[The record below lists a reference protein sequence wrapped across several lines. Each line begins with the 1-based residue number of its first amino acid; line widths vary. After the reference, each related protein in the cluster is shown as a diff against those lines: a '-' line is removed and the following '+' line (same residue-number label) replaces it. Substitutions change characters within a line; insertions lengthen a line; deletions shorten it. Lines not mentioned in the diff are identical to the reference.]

1 MTSVMDVVGV
11 YTSWAQTKKISDAA
25 LWKGS
30 GNCVSLKEK
39 QNKFA
44 AGLAHVR
51 VAEWVVTGQEVALI
65 QAQDHATT
73 HFKVVEGPRCYA
85 YLDAI
90 APASNAPKIVWQ
102 VPVCA
107 AATGVTVEKATV
119 GTRCSTNAP
128 KFVWQVPI
136 CAAATGITVE
146 KATVGTRGQ
155 CRNISA
161 HSQFCGFLCASSWR
175 IFDCLAG
182 TALRCFTRAMM
193 TNRVRACTVLNH
205 TVSLVPE
212 SRSENHDDS
221 GMEAERDESIA
232 EHSRQKSEADWV
244 CVC

>member
-1 MTSVMDVVGV
+1 MDVVGV

-51 VAEWVVTGQEVALI
+51 VAEWAVTGQEVALI
-65 QAQDHATT
+65 EAQDHATT
-73 HFKVVEGPRCYA
+73 HFKVVEGPRYYA

-107 AATGVTVEKATV
+107 AATG
-119 GTRCSTNAP
+119 
-128 KFVWQVPI
+128 
-136 CAAATGITVE
+136 ITVE

-161 HSQFCGFLCASSWR
+161 YSQFCGFLCASSWR
-175 IFDCLAG
+175 ILDCLAG
-182 TALRCFTRAMM
+182 TALRCFTRDMM
-193 TNRVRACTVLNH
+193 TNRVLACTVL
-205 TVSLVPE
+205 
-212 SRSENHDDS
+212 
-221 GMEAERDESIA
+221 IIF
-232 EHSRQKSEADWV
+232 
-244 CVC
+244 